1 MTIASNGHF
10 LTQIVHPVHKSSN
23 ITAFKKQVNPHKV
36 LLIGNSGIK
45 WQDLLK
51 MNPAEL
57 F

>member
-1 MTIASNGHF
+1 MI
-10 LTQIVHPVHKSSN
+10 
-23 ITAFKKQVNPHKV
+23 AFKKQFNPNKTF
-36 LLIGNSGIK
+36 LIGTHGIT